1 MRRRHRFVALALV
14 TAVTLPLA
22 CSGGDDGAESGSAS
36 TTVIDASTTAP
47 TTTTALTPTTTT
59 LPSGIPA
66 PNGRRRPY
74 APTEPAAL
82 AAEIATTEQ
91 RLRDPATPAA
101 ERPALGHRNQ
111 AAYRALGRMPE
122 WDDAVA
128 AALPP
133 ELVDMVAA
141 HASARR
147 SLAAMHPDPSDQ
159 VPAWEIVAPAAP
171 EDLLAFYREAEAATG
186 IEWEYLAAIN
196 MVETAFGRIRGLSTA
211 GARGPMQFLPTTWA
225 ESGIGAGDIDDPH
238 DAIQAAA
245 RYLVRRG
252 GPDDMPRALRGY
264 NNSPNYVLAVTTY
277 ADMLRDDERALYVF
291 HEWQVHYLSSA
302 GDLWLPEGYREPVSV
317 PVAEYLAR
325 APWSSPPPA

>member
-1 MRRRHRFVALALV
+1 V
-14 TAVTLPLA
+14 TIA
-22 CSGGDDGAESGSAS
+22 CSGGEDDGGSDAGAS
-36 TTVIDASTTAP
+36 TVIDDTTTSASPATDAPVTAAP
-47 TTTTALTPTTTT
+47 TTSAPTV
-59 LPSGIPA
+59 PGGVAA
-66 PNGRRRPY
+66 PNGRRRPH
-74 APTEPAAL
+74 APTDPQAL
-82 AAEIATTEQ
+82 AAEIALTE
-91 RLRDPATPAA
+91 RLLRDPATPAA
-101 ERPALGHRNQ
+101 DRPALGHRNQ
-111 AAYRALGRMPE
+111 TAYRALGRTPE

-133 ELVDMVAA
+133 ELVDLVAA
-141 HASARR
+141 HAEARR

-159 VPAWEIVAPAAP
+159 VPAWEIVAPEAP
-171 EDLLAFYREAEAATG
+171 EALLGFYREAEAASG

-225 ESGIGAGDIDDPH
+225 EAGIGEGDIDDPH

-252 GPDDMPRALRGY
+252 GPGDMQRALRGY

-277 ADMLRDDERALYVF
+277 ADMLRADERALYVF

-302 GDLWLPEGYREPVSV
+302 GDLWLPEGYREPAPV